1 MLASSNTGIYAG
13 PVICFESAFS
23 SLAGEPVRMGA
34 NMLVIISNDTWF
46 GKNQGRIQHLAVDTI
61 RAVEYGRSV
70 VRATQDGI
78 SAFIMPDGKIPLK
91 EDKQVPAILIY
102 DVPVTNFMTFYS
114 LAGNIWIAIII
125 PLLYYQIK
133 KKKKKDN
140 I

>member
-1 MLASSNTGIYAG
+1 M
-13 PVICFESAFS
+13 
-23 SLAGEPVRMGA
+23 
-34 NMLVIISNDTWF
+34 
-46 GKNQGRIQHLAVDTI
+46 DTI

-78 SAFIMPDGKIPLK
+78 SAFIMPDGIIPLK

-102 DVPVTNFMTFYS
+102 DVPVANFMTFYS
-114 LAGNIWIAIII
+114 LAGNIWIAIIM

-140 I
+140 ING

>member
-1 MLASSNTGIYAG
+1 MLFRS
-13 PVICFESAFS
+13 FESAFS
-23 SLAGEPVRMGA
+23 SLTGEPVRMGA
-34 NMLVIISNDTWF
+34 NVLVIISNDTWF

-70 VRATQDGI
+70 ARATQDGI

-91 EDKQVPAILIY
+91 EDRQIPAILIY

-114 LAGNIWIAIII
+114 LAGNIWIAILIT
-125 PLLYYQIK
+125 LLYYQIK
-133 KKKKKDN
+133 RKRE